1 MKMTNK
7 IIVLL
12 MTALLAVAAVSCRKR
27 SINGD
32 LDGMWQVMSIEY
44 KEGRTVNPE
53 GIYYCLFLHTF
64 NLRKTGG
71 YSIAGNMIYEGDE
84 LKLEA
89 PYATPEQLEP
99 WGINS
104 KVTTFRILHL
114 SGSKMTLESDYA
126 HLELRKF

>member
-44 KEGRTVNPE
+44 KDGRTVNPE
-53 GIYYCLFLHTF
+53 GIY
-64 NLRKTGG
+64 
-71 YSIAGNMIYEGDE
+71 
-84 LKLEA
+84 
-89 PYATPEQLEP
+89 
-99 WGINS
+99 
-104 KVTTFRILHL
+104 
-114 SGSKMTLESDYA
+114 
-126 HLELRKF
+126 

>member
-7 IIVLL
+7 ILILL
-12 MTALLAVAAVSCRKR
+12 MAAVFALTVSSCRKR

-44 KEGRTVNPE
+44 ADGTVVNPE
-53 GIYYCLFLHTF
+53 STYYCLFLHTF
-64 NLRKTGG
+64 NLQRPGNR
-71 YSIAGNMIYEGDE
+71 IAGNMIYEGDE

-89 PYATPEQLEP
+89 PYATASELNP
-99 WGINS
+99 WGMNNT
-104 KVTTFRILHL
+104 VTTFRILRL
-114 SGSKMTLESDYA
+114 TSGNMTLESDYA

>member
-1 MKMTNK
+1 
-7 IIVLL
+7 
-12 MTALLAVAAVSCRKR
+12 
-27 SINGD
+27 
-32 LDGMWQVMSIEY
+32 
-44 KEGRTVNPE
+44 
-53 GIYYCLFLHTF
+53 
-64 NLRKTGG
+64 
-71 YSIAGNMIYEGDE
+71 MIYEGDE